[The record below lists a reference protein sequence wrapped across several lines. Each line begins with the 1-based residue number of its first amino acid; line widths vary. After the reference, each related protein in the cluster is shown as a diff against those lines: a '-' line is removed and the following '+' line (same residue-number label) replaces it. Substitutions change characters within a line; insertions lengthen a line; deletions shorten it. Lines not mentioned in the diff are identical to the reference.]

1 MLLYNQIYISKLTDN
16 FTIFLASANVSKIEV
31 KEKEDEPLKKDGMLQ

>member
-1 MLLYNQIYISKLTDN
+1 MLLYNQIYISKLTDT
-16 FTIFLASANVSKIEV
+16 FTIFLASANVNKIEV